1 MEVERDIEQVYM
13 FDLSENGIGTEE
25 MVEVEA
31 ELENTM
37 MIKVGEEKDINLVVE
52 VQVVRLEMVVL
63 GEVQE
68 DMQQAAYM
76 QE

>member
-1 MEVERDIEQVYM
+1 MDITNMIMDLEVVVE
-13 FDLSENGIGTEE
+13 EE
-25 MVEVEA
+25 MVEVEV

-63 GEVQE
+63 GEVRE